1 MNESGTITQV
11 PVAPPFRGL
20 ARPIVAS
27 ALFFMIVTGIAYP
40 LATTGVAQALFGTQA
55 QGSLVTKDGQVVGSR
70 LIGQNFTQA
79 QYFHGRPSMT
89 GDAPY
94 NAASSG
100 ASNQGVLSRKLGD
113 AVGERT
119 RAYRAENG
127 LAPDARVPVDAVT
140 ASASGLDPHISLA
153 NARLQAAR
161 VAKARG
167 LTEAQVL
174 AFVAQHTSGRQFG
187 VLGERR
193 VHVLDLNLALDA
205 AAAALPAAR

>member
-1 MNESGTITQV
+1 MNESGTITRA
-11 PVAPPFRGL
+11 PVGAAFRGIG
-20 ARPIVAS
+20 RPVLAS
-27 ALFFMIVTGIAYP
+27 AVFFMIVTGIAYP

-55 QGSLVTKDGQVVGSR
+55 QGSLVIRDGKVVGSR

-79 QYFHGRPSMT
+79 RYFHGRPSMT
-89 GDAPY
+89 GDQPY

-100 ASNQGVLSRKLGD
+100 ASNQGVLSRKLHD
-113 AVGERT
+113 AVAERS

-127 LAPDARVPVDAVT
+127 LAADARVPVDAVT
-140 ASASGLDPHISLA
+140 ASASGLDPHISVA

-167 LTEAQVL
+167 LAEAQVL
-174 AFVAQHTSGRQFG
+174 ALVEQHTSGRQLRIF
-187 VLGERR
+187 GERR

-205 AAAALPAAR
+205 AATARPAAQ

>member
-1 MNESGTITQV
+1 MNESGAITPA
-11 PVAPPFRGL
+11 PVVATFRGIG
-20 ARPIVAS
+20 RPVVVS

-40 LATTGVAQALFGTQA
+40 LATTGVAQALFGAQA
-55 QGSLVTKDGQVVGSR
+55 RGSLVTQDGQVVGSR
-70 LIGQNFTQA
+70 LIGQNFTQP

-89 GDAPY
+89 GDQPY

-113 AVGERT
+113 AVAERT
-119 RAYRAENG
+119 RAYRAQNE
-127 LAPDARVPVDAVT
+127 LAAHVRVPIDAVT
-140 ASASGLDPHISLA
+140 ASASGLDPHIALA

-167 LTEAQVL
+167 LAEARVL
-174 AFVAQHTSGRQFG
+174 ALVEQHTSGRQLRIF
-187 VLGERR
+187 GERR

-205 AAAALPAAR
+205 AATARPAAR